1 MSEKPSRTGGS
12 SQSDT
17 LEGGDADSLDTL
29 FELLSNRRRRYVLS
43 CLNEYENPMALADL
57 ADEVA
62 ARENGTPITQ
72 TSAEEVKR
80 IYISLYHTHVPKLEA
95 ADVVRYSQDQDMVA
109 LEAEFELTDE
119 CGNSLF

>member
-1 MSEKPSRTGGS
+1 MSEKSTNSSGS
-12 SQSDT
+12 GQSDT
-17 LEGGDADSLDTL
+17 LEFGDADSLDTL

-80 IYISLYHTHVPKLEA
+80 IYISLYHTHVPKLERA
-95 ADVVRYSQDQDMVA
+95 GVVRYSQERDLVV
-109 LEAEFELTDE
+109 LEERFEQLGQYE
-119 CGNSLF
+119 QFLS

>member
-1 MSEKPSRTGGS
+1 MSEKSSSTGGS
-12 SQSDT
+12 GQSDT
-17 LEGGDADSLDTL
+17 LEFGDADSLDTL

-80 IYISLYHTHVPKLEA
+80 IYISLYHTHVPKLERA
-95 ADVVRYSQDQDMVA
+95 GVVRYSQERDLVV
-109 LEAEFELTDE
+109 LEERFEQLGQYE
-119 CGNSLF
+119 QFLS

>member
-1 MSEKPSRTGGS
+1 
-12 SQSDT
+12 
-17 LEGGDADSLDTL
+17 
-29 FELLSNRRRRYVLS
+29 
-43 CLNEYENPMALADL
+43 MALADL